1 MIGYAKYFENNNN
14 NNNNNNKMSFKVI
27 DKRLLKKYTKIWEK
41 ISSLM
46 NKESDSE
53 LFYGDNDKHTKI
65 IIKSNRDKVNPNFQ
79 GKKYQQKIHHKMF
92 VTDNV
97 RFCC

>member
-14 NNNNNNKMSFKVI
+14 NNNNKKMSFKVI
-27 DKRLLKKYTKIWEK
+27 DKRLLKKYTKIWGK

-53 LFYGDNDKHTKI
+53 LVYGDNDKHTKI
-65 IIKSNRDKVNPNFQ
+65 IIKSNRDKINPNFQ
-79 GKKYQQKIHHKMF
+79 GKKSNRKYIIQIF
-92 VTDNV
+92 VIDNV